1 MSDFSGGI
9 DESGVPM
16 HSKRLGRELAMEF
29 LFGCDLRGE
38 IPGAAGFEQFLE
50 TARDEFQMK
59 DNRQAHRAE
68 DYARKLYE
76 CVALDRD
83 AVDSEQFYDICSK
96 TFRMARAKGLK
107 CGLGGSISAKSVDF
121 IARLNF
127 ENLIDKFET
136 RKVVFRADSIKYGEK
151 IFNKALEFELLWL
164 KSKRRYYSGV
174 KAEDEKRIAMLE
186 KRLNG

>member
-83 AVDSEQFYDICSK
+83 EVDEIIIRYCENWAWERLSHVDRNIMRVAVAEMRSFDDVP
-96 TFRMARAKGLK
+96 LVV
-107 CGLGGSISAKSVDF
+107 SIDEAVE
-121 IARLNF
+121 IARDFSGSEAGNFINGVLNAIKNREF
-127 ENLIDKFET
+127 KKSEN
-136 RKVVFRADSIKYGEK
+136 
-151 IFNKALEFELLWL
+151 
-164 KSKRRYYSGV
+164 
-174 KAEDEKRIAMLE
+174 
-186 KRLNG
+186 